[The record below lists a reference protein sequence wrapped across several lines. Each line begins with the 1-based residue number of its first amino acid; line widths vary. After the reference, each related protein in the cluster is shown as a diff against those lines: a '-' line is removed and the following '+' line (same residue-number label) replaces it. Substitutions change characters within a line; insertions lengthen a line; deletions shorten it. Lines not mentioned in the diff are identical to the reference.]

1 MSTILQIDSSPRT
14 ESVSSAFA
22 ARYVAG
28 LKQKDPAA
36 TVYHHNTGYEK
47 LPYVD
52 EAALGVLYGSPE
64 NPTEEQKK
72 ILALSDQLIDEL
84 LAADTIVFGVPMWN
98 FGIPASL
105 KAWVDLISRPGRTFQ
120 YVAGGGVA
128 PLVPADKKAVV
139 FASHGGSYT
148 EGSPWAAFN
157 QADPY
162 IRTIFGFFGITDVTF
177 VPIDNQNRS
186 GSAPAEGLAA
196 AEQQLAAL
204 LA

>member
-1 MSTILQIDSSPRT
+1 
-14 ESVSSAFA
+14 
-22 ARYVAG
+22 
-28 LKQKDPAA
+28 
-36 TVYHHNTGYEK
+36 
-47 LPYVD
+47 VD
-52 EAALGVLYGSPE
+52 EAALGVLYASAE

-84 LAADTIVFGVPMWN
+84 LAADTIVFGIPMWN

-128 PLVPADKKAVV
+128 PLLPASKKIVV
-139 FASHGGSYT
+139 FAAHGGSYT

-157 QADPY
+157 QVAPY
-162 IRTIFGFFGITDVTF
+162 IHTIFGFFGITDVTF